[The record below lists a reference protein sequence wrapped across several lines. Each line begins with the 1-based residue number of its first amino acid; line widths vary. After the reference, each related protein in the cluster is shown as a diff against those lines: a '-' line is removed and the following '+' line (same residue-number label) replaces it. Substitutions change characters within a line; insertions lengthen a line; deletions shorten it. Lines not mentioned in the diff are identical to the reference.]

1 MDKDI
6 INILIIIYLILIIF
20 VIIFILYE
28 SYDYYKYYRTLEVDG
43 YKVFMKFDTKQI
55 LNELPDGYGFINYKY
70 QIKGCSLSTFHRD
83 VTSSQTIFKTKY
95 PVYTCITY
103 KNTGDLLTICPA
115 SHKTTPFLFERPLI
129 IRGNKNTTILFNCDI
144 IHAGAIN
151 KFGNNRHAIQ
161 FKLCHKD
168 DLKKLKHLIGI
179 DKISIGK
186 CNNSWIYEYVLRK
199 ISLLYPF
206 FFNHVL
212 TKLLQERPE
221 KDSMIELIINKFY
234 IGDFYNS

>member
-1 MDKDI
+1 MGKDI

-55 LNELPDGYGFINYKY
+55 LNELPDGYGFIDYKY

-103 KNTGDLLTICPA
+103 KNTGDLLTTSIIYYLY
-115 SHKTTPFLFERPLI
+115 TPFS
-129 IRGNKNTTILFNCDI
+129 KN
-144 IHAGAIN
+144 
-151 KFGNNRHAIQ
+151 
-161 FKLCHKD
+161 
-168 DLKKLKHLIGI
+168 
-179 DKISIGK
+179 
-186 CNNSWIYEYVLRK
+186 
-199 ISLLYPF
+199 
-206 FFNHVL
+206 
-212 TKLLQERPE
+212 
-221 KDSMIELIINKFY
+221 
-234 IGDFYNS
+234 